1 MKPPPSTPGDERAPL
16 PPPGSQPPVGLQ
28 PPPGPPRASTESR
41 FLSSTLAAY
50 GSQGAR
56 VLLRL
61 VTDVALA
68 RLILDEDHGL
78 FEYAW
83 SAVMIVGVLR
93 DLGLPYH
100 LVRDRREPYG
110 TVLVWSVAAGGLL
123 TAALIVA
130 SPLFGALDPRLPPVV
145 AGLAA
150 FVLLDGLATVPR
162 VFFERRLEVGR
173 LVLPEIVRSG
183 ALAVVAIGLA
193 LAGAGVW
200 AFVAGELVAIALL
213 AALLW
218 WRVRG
223 RLRLDFDL
231 RLLPDLL
238 RQSRLL
244 FLVAACAFTLPY
256 LERYL
261 LGPFVT
267 TAMVAQYGKARLWG
281 LRVQTIVVPAVQRV
295 LYPTLV
301 EVRDDARRFFEVFRI
316 GTVTIL
322 ALEALAA
329 WFLFFNAET
338 VLIDILLGEQWR
350 PALPLFRILCFL
362 PLVDPFS
369 RLGGELLKVRH
380 EDRTWLSIVVLN
392 FASLVAF
399 GLLLASR
406 HGAIGLVFA
415 EFLLLGNLLMAWRV
429 WRICGARDFR
439 RLLEDLAYVYFVPL
453 VPFAAVALALPEEGP
468 ARLAASV
475 GAGALGAGLVALR
488 FYRPFRLFFAG
499 GSEPGDAA
507 DSRPPEAGP

>member
-1 MKPPPSTPGDERAPL
+1 LSSPY
-16 PPPGSQPPVGLQ
+16 Q
-28 PPPGPPRASTESR
+28 PPGPGPPPPARASTESR

-56 VLLRL
+56 VVLRL
-61 VTDVALA
+61 VVDVALA

-78 FEYAW
+78 FDYALA
-83 SAVMIVGVLR
+83 AVMIAGVVR
-93 DLGLPYH
+93 DFGLPYQ

-110 TVLVWSVAAGGLL
+110 TVFAWSVAAGGLL
-123 TAALIVA
+123 TAALIAA

-162 VFFERRLEVGR
+162 VYFERRLEVGR
-173 LVLPEIVRSG
+173 LVLPEIVRG
-183 ALAVVAIGLA
+183 AALAAVAIGLA
-193 LAGAGVW
+193 FAGAGVW
-200 AFVAGELVAIALL
+200 SFVAGELVGIALL
-213 AALLW
+213 AAMLW

-223 RLRLDFDL
+223 RLRLRFDL
-231 RLLPDLL
+231 ALLPDLL
-238 RQSRLL
+238 RRSRLL
-244 FLVAACAFTLPY
+244 FLIAACAFTLPY
-256 LERYL
+256 VERYL
-261 LGPFVT
+261 LGPFVS

-301 EVRDDARRFFEVFRI
+301 EVRDDARRFFAVFRI

-322 ALEALAA
+322 AMEALAA

-380 EDRTWLSIVVLN
+380 EDRVWLAIVVLN
-392 FASLVAF
+392 FASLVGF

-406 HGAIGLVFA
+406 YGAIGLVFA
-415 EFLLLGNLLMAWRV
+415 EFLLLGNGLMAWRV
-429 WRICGARDFR
+429 WRICGGPGFR
-439 RLLEDLAYVYFVPL
+439 RLLADLAYVYFVPL
-453 VPFAAVALALPEEGP
+453 APFAAVALALPEEGL

-475 GAGALGAGLVALR
+475 GAGLLGAALIALR

-499 GSEPGDAA
+499 GAEPG
-507 DSRPPEAGP
+507 PPAEGGR